1 MFLGI
6 DIGTTAIKIG
16 LLEERKIIYQR
27 SFPIYTKTEKGRTQ
41 SASEIIAVLLKGIT
55 AIPSSL
61 REQITVIGFSTA
73 MHSLMPVIN
82 EKFEEI
88 YVWSD
93 NQASQVIAEFRQSSL
108 SESFY
113 RQTGTPIHAM
123 SPFAKLLHFK
133 SAGGFDGKTK
143 WYGLKELV
151 MLLFTGAPW
160 IDRSTA
166 SATGLYSLEEKN
178 WSQEILHYLDLS
190 IEQFAPI
197 GDTTDR
203 FPIAAS
209 AAARYGLNETVEIM
223 CGASDGCLAA
233 YAGYVSTGIK
243 NSLTIGTSAAVRK
256 VTDQPVFDQRQ
267 NFCYYLKEG
276 QYVIGAP
283 SNNGGCV
290 LAWIKE
296 TLAQDPDT
304 FYESLPRIIEETT
317 IGSHGLRFFPFI
329 NGERA
334 PYWTSDIKASY
345 HGLTIQHTRADMI
358 RGAIEGML
366 LNIGVLKE
374 MAAITDEVTIS
385 GGVFQSKAIAQLTA
399 DILGVTCYL
408 SPANEPIFGL
418 YDLYFGHRLAARD
431 HLQTITPN
439 QKTSAAYASLA
450 EHYFD

>member
-88 YVWSD
+88 YIWSD

-151 MLLFTGAPW
+151 MLL
-160 IDRSTA
+160 
-166 SATGLYSLEEKN
+166 
-178 WSQEILHYLDLS
+178 
-190 IEQFAPI
+190 
-197 GDTTDR
+197 
-203 FPIAAS
+203 
-209 AAARYGLNETVEIM
+209 
-223 CGASDGCLAA
+223 
-233 YAGYVSTGIK
+233 
-243 NSLTIGTSAAVRK
+243 
-256 VTDQPVFDQRQ
+256 
-267 NFCYYLKEG
+267 
-276 QYVIGAP
+276 
-283 SNNGGCV
+283 
-290 LAWIKE
+290 
-296 TLAQDPDT
+296 
-304 FYESLPRIIEETT
+304 
-317 IGSHGLRFFPFI
+317 
-329 NGERA
+329 
-334 PYWTSDIKASY
+334 
-345 HGLTIQHTRADMI
+345 
-358 RGAIEGML
+358 
-366 LNIGVLKE
+366 
-374 MAAITDEVTIS
+374 
-385 GGVFQSKAIAQLTA
+385 
-399 DILGVTCYL
+399 
-408 SPANEPIFGL
+408 
-418 YDLYFGHRLAARD
+418 
-431 HLQTITPN
+431 
-439 QKTSAAYASLA
+439 
-450 EHYFD
+450 